1 MDYQLD
7 STVRMMQID
16 LKNMEKV
23 RYEYESKPSEQPIS
37 EKEIKKRIQEID
49 DIVRR
54 LKDLEL

>member
-1 MDYQLD
+1 
-7 STVRMMQID
+7 MMQID